1 MTTIVTLYSVQL
13 CEPCRALKTALTEAN
28 IPYLEINLRD
38 VEEIPRKAILKS
50 ILGVSRAKHA
60 TVPAVHIWIEEE
72 EHWISNHGETD
83 ITSMLAEIKGV
94 LGIT

>member
-1 MTTIVTLYSVQL
+1 MTTTVTVYSVQL

-38 VEEIPRKAILKS
+38 VEEIPRKAILES
-50 ILGVSRAKHA
+50 ILSVSRAKHA
-60 TVPAVHIWIEEE
+60 TVPAVHIWIEGE

-83 ITSMLAEIKGV
+83 ITPMLAEIKQ
-94 LGIT
+94 LIHIR